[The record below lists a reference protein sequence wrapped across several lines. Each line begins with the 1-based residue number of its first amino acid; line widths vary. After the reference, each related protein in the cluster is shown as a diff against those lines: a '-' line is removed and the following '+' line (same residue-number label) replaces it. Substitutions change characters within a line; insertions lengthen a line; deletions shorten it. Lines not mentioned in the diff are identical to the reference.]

1 MNAPKRTLLHVF
13 STFAVGGPQMRF
25 AQLANHFGDRYRHV
39 IVAMD
44 NATEAFAK
52 LDSSLDA
59 KLLTVPIQ
67 RGKLLANA
75 GTFRKV
81 LRDLKPDLLVT
92 SNWGTIEWA
101 VANLDGRVSHL
112 HMEDGFGPEE
122 ANRQIPRRVWMRR
135 LVLRHSTVLL
145 PSRRLLA
152 IARDVWRLPARCL
165 IHVPNGVDRD
175 RFSILRDPK
184 LGLELGID
192 NNRPVIGTV
201 AGLRAEK
208 NIHRLVDAFATVIR
222 KRPAQLVIV
231 GDGPERA
238 SLVSHAQAL
247 GITNHVV
254 FTGAF
259 AKPEGIL
266 PFFDVFALSSDTEQM
281 PLSVL
286 EAMAAGLPLAA
297 TDVGDLRY
305 MLAEEN
311 RPYLISTEAGPLADA
326 ILALLADSP
335 AASAAG
341 KANAR
346 RIAALFDQNL
356 MFAAYQDL
364 FDGVRPRNLSH

>member
-1 MNAPKRTLLHVF
+1 
-13 STFAVGGPQMRF
+13 
-25 AQLANHFGDRYRHV
+25 
-39 IVAMD
+39 
-44 NATEAFAK
+44 
-52 LDSSLDA
+52 
-59 KLLTVPIQ
+59 
-67 RGKLLANA
+67 
-75 GTFRKV
+75 
-81 LRDLKPDLLVT
+81 
-92 SNWGTIEWA
+92 
-101 VANLDGRVSHL
+101 
-112 HMEDGFGPEE
+112 
-122 ANRQIPRRVWMRR
+122 
-135 LVLRHSTVLL
+135 
-145 PSRRLLA
+145 
-152 IARDVWRLPARCL
+152 
-165 IHVPNGVDRD
+165 
-175 RFSILRDPK
+175 
-184 LGLELGID
+184 
-192 NNRPVIGTV
+192 
-201 AGLRAEK
+201 
-208 NIHRLVDAFATVIR
+208 
-222 KRPAQLVIV
+222 
-231 GDGPERA
+231 
-238 SLVSHAQAL
+238 LVSHAQAL

-311 RPYLISTEAGPLADA
+311 RPYLVSTEAGPLADA

-364 FDGVRPRNLSH
+364 FDGVKPRILSH